1 MNKNSQPTVT
11 IRQVSCD
18 DEFYKSIVE
27 DLSENRVE
35 PQTLASLLY
44 GPETRSSSPR
54 LLAIAEEDQC
64 IGYVITFDFFQATY
78 ITHLHVRESFRRKGY
93 GTMLLSHV
101 CSNPNRTYLL
111 LSEVAMSDSDQLAA
125 CVHRKIFLLKNG
137 FRNVPFKRSSP
148 YYANYDVH
156 IKGPDI
162 EPGSLLAALRKS
174 YEIWNTAYFQTLCQ
188 DKPIR

>member
-1 MNKNSQPTVT
+1 MNKNSQPSVT

-27 DLSENRVE
+27 DLSENRVD

-64 IGYVITFDFFQATY
+64 VGYVITFDFFQATY
-78 ITHLHVRESFRRKGY
+78 ITHLHVRESFR
-93 GTMLLSHV
+93 
-101 CSNPNRTYLL
+101 
-111 LSEVAMSDSDQLAA
+111 
-125 CVHRKIFLLKNG
+125 ILLKNG